1 MFLQKVKAKPFN
13 NTNMVNQIMT
23 KSDQKIRDIV
33 FPIIRATKT
42 HDGIE
47 FKRLLGT
54 GFLVE
59 KSNLCFTSS
68 NIFQDKNIKN
78 IYCLFVISNK
88 WEALPITKIVHN
100 EILNISSFFITRPPY
115 ESWLNISKTEHHASC
130 NFMLW
135 GYPDEYLLD
144 NQSDNQSDNQR
155 PDLAYHQGYII
166 RRLSNILSPKG
177 TELFEINLVLS
188 EGCYGSP
195 LIIRDGN
202 WGVIGIYIGSYKFII
217 NKSYKNILNLINKD
231 DNFWEK
237 LKSDK
242 ENRSILNVFD
252 IILSNSLTS
261 LGIRLIYDGIKKY
274 KTNDSEIKIFTKVIS
289 SKEDLKDIL
298 NQIMDLM
305 NEQISINYG
314 LAVRLSGFDLNCIN
328 S

>member
-1 MFLQKVKAKPFN
+1 MFLQKVKAEPFN
-13 NTNMVNQIMT
+13 NKNMVNQIMT
-23 KSDQKIRDIV
+23 KSDQEIRDIV

-42 HDGIE
+42 DDGIE

-54 GFLVE
+54 GFLVKE
-59 KSNLCFTSS
+59 SNLCLTSS
-68 NIFQDKNIKN
+68 NIFQDENIQN

-88 WEALPITKIVHN
+88 WEVRPITNIVHN
-100 EILNISSFFITRPPY
+100 EILNISSFFITRPPDK
-115 ESWLNISKTEHHASC
+115 SWLNILKTEHHASC

-144 NQSDNQSDNQR
+144 NQR

-166 RRLSNILSPKG
+166 RRLSNMLSPKG

-231 DNFWEK
+231 DSFWEK
-237 LKSDK
+237 LKSDRK
-242 ENRSILNVFD
+242 NFSILEFFHIVLNNPVTPF
-252 IILSNSLTS
+252 
-261 LGIRLIYDGIKKY
+261 GIRIIYNEIKKY
-274 KTNDSEIKIFTKVIS
+274 KTNVLETKIFTKVIS
-289 SKEDLKDIL
+289 SKENLKDIL
-298 NQIMDLM
+298 NQIMGLM

-314 LAVRLSGFDLNCIN
+314 LAVRLSGFDPNCIN